1 MGLGRGD
8 PALKG
13 SVEGPWG
20 RDRMG
25 QGCTIRGAWT
35 AEGQA
40 SGEVL
45 RRLLVWGHLQGHLE
59 GDYGSSWGRGG
70 PWPTLPQRG
79 VIGGRRGSPVRAG
92 EGDLGQGPPCPA
104 QIHCPPPG
112 TEGTPQK
119 LSLPRWVRVGSLSL
133 SVPLGASVPGRGSPT
148 ATLQSRTP
156 CSTPTAWHGIGGGHV
171 SSIFWVGTEA
181 QRLRG
186 TTSPSQKEAGAGCEQ
201 GTPHQTPRLRLPDPS
216 YPPSGL
222 QAAHCPRVGASAPR
236 QPGEPPRGSG

>member
-79 VIGGRRGSPVRAG
+79 VIRGRRGSPVRAG

-104 QIHCPPPG
+104 QIHCPPPAPKALLKNSASRG
-112 TEGTPQK
+112 GCGWAHSH
-119 LSLPRWVRVGSLSL
+119 SLCPWGRLCLGGAP
-133 SVPLGASVPGRGSPT
+133 PLPHSSPGLLV
-148 ATLQSRTP
+148 A
-156 CSTPTAWHGIGGGHV
+156 
-171 SSIFWVGTEA
+171 
-181 QRLRG
+181 
-186 TTSPSQKEAGAGCEQ
+186 
-201 GTPHQTPRLRLPDPS
+201 
-216 YPPSGL
+216 
-222 QAAHCPRVGASAPR
+222 
-236 QPGEPPRGSG
+236 PPRPGTASEGVT